1 MSGPSPKKALLA
13 LVAAGGFQVGATLI
27 GLIAYT
33 LIARTLPADGLGAWT
48 LLGTLSFLISLV
60 DLGFTTAVQR
70 AAVTPDH
77 ARTRRAIALSL
88 VPTCA
93 LGPLAALVSFVFL
106 RDLAGASVELQRDV
120 SRAAGVVLLAGLVAA
135 LGQPF
140 RGFVYARGGAR
151 AIAVGRIVQ
160 SAVHLTVVVC
170 GFRIFARTLLVPA
183 TGLLLA
189 TLIELFIVVR
199 AARAIDPLVP
209 ITPVLPRDRAET
221 MTSLREGAATLVINV
236 SMVLA
241 LRVDVVVLA
250 RVAPLAI
257 VAAYGVA
264 FRAVDILYLLA
275 KQATVA
281 LMPRLGDPSKREQAV
296 RLGTGV
302 FSGVIATGM
311 AALALDG
318 QPLLVAWVGPV
329 ADNAITATVLAIL
342 ALGAL
347 ILSTEELVGS
357 MLTLGGRTAWAT
369 AVPAACGTL
378 VNLGISVVGAPR
390 YGVWAVAGSTV
401 IGSLVMTSM
410 AWRNARTL
418 LGYGL
423 GQIALT
429 FAPPAVG
436 ALISLVVAWTL
447 RGFARIHPA
456 ASLASC
462 VIAMAAGVAASAPL
476 LWKLSMREV
485 APAASAVPVPELP

>member
-1 MSGPSPKKALLA
+1 MSGASRKKTLLA
-13 LVAAGGFQVGATLI
+13 LVAGGGLQVVATVI

-33 LIARTLPADGLGAWT
+33 LIARTLRAEWLGAWT

-70 AAVTPDH
+70 AAVTSDH

-93 LGPLAALVSFVFL
+93 LGPIAVLASFVFL
-106 RDLAGASVELQRDV
+106 RDIPTASVELQHDV
-120 SRAAGVVLLAGLVAA
+120 SRAAALVLVAGLVAA

-140 RGFVYARGGAR
+140 RGFIYARGGVR
-151 AIAVGRIVQ
+151 AIAVGRIAQSVVQ
-160 SAVHLTVVVC
+160 LTVVVC
-170 GFRIFARTLLVPA
+170 GFQIVSRTLLVPA
-183 TGLLLA
+183 TGLLVA
-189 TLIELFIVVR
+189 TIIELLIVVR

-209 ITPVLPRDRAET
+209 IAPVFPRDRAET
-221 MTSLREGAATLVINV
+221 RTSLRDGAATLVINV

-241 LRVDVVVLA
+241 LRVDVVVLS
-250 RVAPLAI
+250 RVAPLSI

-275 KQATVA
+275 KQAMVA

-311 AALALDG
+311 AALAIDG

-329 ADNAITATVLAIL
+329 ADNAVTATVLAIL

-347 ILSTEELVGS
+347 LLSTEELVGS

-378 VNLGISVVGAPR
+378 VSLCISVFGAPR

-410 AWRNARTL
+410 VWSNARKM

-423 GQIALT
+423 GEIALT
-429 FAPPAVG
+429 FAPPAAGGLV
-436 ALISLVVAWTL
+436 SLVVAWTL
-447 RGFARIHPA
+447 HGFARSHPA

-462 VIAMAAGVAASAPL
+462 VIAMAAGVAAFAPL
-476 LWKLSMREV
+476 LWKLSPR
-485 APAASAVPVPELP
+485 AIPPSASTSPPPRG